1 MEPLIEYLDLL
12 TRSVLMWP
20 SKATTMG
27 TIHDAPIPLEE
38 SDAPILAFLIQE
50 MEKKPLHT

>member
-1 MEPLIEYLDLL
+1 MEPLIKYLDLL
-12 TRSVLMWP
+12 TRSALMWLF
-20 SKATTMG
+20 KATSIG

-38 SDAPILAFLIQE
+38 SDAPILAFLIRE

>member
-12 TRSVLMWP
+12 TKNVLMWHFKVT
-20 SKATTMG
+20 SIG
-27 TIHDAPIPLEE
+27 TIHDAPIPSEE
-38 SDAPILAFLIQE
+38 NDALILAFLIRE